1 MAGKVK
7 VALKKT
13 HAQAPTYRIE
23 KDLKDSLLSIGALE
37 NLRKKGDRVL
47 IKPNVASPGAL
58 YSTNPSVTYAAAKI
72 FVDAGFKVTIGE
84 NPSIPTNAQDA
95 YDEYGLK
102 EIAESAGAALVEF
115 RKGPHEKV
123 KVKNGRLFEE
133 LEVSSYSVDTDIIV
147 SVAAMKSANIVTA
160 TLAVKNMKGVIPSHY
175 KRKFH
180 CEGLNEGISDLMKV
194 VKPDLAIIDGT
205 MGRDMTQG
213 CCFPVGLL
221 IASEDVL
228 AADAVCSRIMG
239 YDPAGIE
246 HLKLV
251 AEDGLGVLDED
262 MIEVVGEKM
271 IDHVGQYP
279 FSMPMDPFEIAEKSG
294 GKIEIVQGNPC
305 CVCLNELGTVM
316 HLFEDKLEKMEE
328 VTILI
333 GPKAGAGENTG
344 GRTVI
349 GYGNCVNKKECD
361 YVVEGCP
368 PTDYREAET
377 GSLIDL
383 LEALIEGKNAD
394 SFKV

>member
-1 MAGKVK
+1 MEEKVK

-23 KDLKDSLLSIGALE
+23 KDLKESLLSINALE
-37 NLRKKGDRVL
+37 NLKKKGSRVL

-72 FVDAGFKVTIGE
+72 FADAGFKVIIGE
-84 NPSIPTNAQDA
+84 NPSIPTNSEEA
-95 YDEYGLK
+95 YGEYGLK
-102 EIAESAGAALVEF
+102 EIAEKAGAELVEF
-115 RKGPHEKV
+115 RRGPHEKV
-123 KVKNGRLFEE
+123 KVNNGRLFDE
-133 LEVSSYSVDTDIIV
+133 LEVSSYSINTDIIV

-160 TLAVKNMKGVIPSHY
+160 TLSVKNMKGVIPSNY

-205 MGRDMTQG
+205 MGRDMTQS

-221 IASEDVL
+221 IVSEDAL

-239 YDPAGIE
+239 YDPVEIE
-246 HLKLV
+246 HLRLV
-251 AEDGLGVLDED
+251 AEDGLGVLDEEK
-262 MIEVVGEKM
+262 IEIIGEKLT
-271 IDHVGQYP
+271 DHMGLYP
-279 FSMPMDPFEIAEKSG
+279 FSLPKDPFVIAGRSG
-294 GKIEIVQGNPC
+294 GKINIVQGNPC

-316 HLFEDKLEKMEE
+316 HLFEDKIDRMGE
-328 VTILI
+328 VTILVGPRARI
-333 GPKAGAGENTG
+333 GESRS

-349 GYGNCVNKKECD
+349 AYGNCVNRKECD

-368 PTDYREAET
+368 PTDYREADT
-377 GSLIDL
+377 GSLIDVFNEL
-383 LEALIEGKNAD
+383 AGLVN
-394 SFKV
+394 